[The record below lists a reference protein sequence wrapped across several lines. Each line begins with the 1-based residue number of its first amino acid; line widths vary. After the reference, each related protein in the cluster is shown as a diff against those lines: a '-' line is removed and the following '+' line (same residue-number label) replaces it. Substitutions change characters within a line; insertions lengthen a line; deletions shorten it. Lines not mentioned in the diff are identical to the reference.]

1 MYENYKNGLL
11 GIGKHGNVYTLKDF
25 MLLQKINIT
34 SINLYSFNP
43 EQDIVIYDENEISQ
57 FINLL
62 NKKKHIVKMF
72 VNNNKELIIKDFEDE
87 LINNRKVI
95 NMYEENASKYLTVGP
110 ILRFKD
116 IEVMGCVANINDN
129 KHDSV
134 HLLFSVKCN
143 NDFKINNLGKYVID
157 ILKSLKI
164 LQKKNYQHN
173 DIKIGNTVFCEG
185 NNKYKLID
193 WGRLKEIDNIDSSIL
208 YGLQHNPLLLYVYKD
223 EFPKKFS
230 NLIKLYLEKFKFRP
244 SIWIKELI
252 KDSDIFHKT
261 INNIQ
266 KELLMIIKQ
275 NPDRE
280 QLLNKYKYS
289 SNVYQLGMVMI
300 YAIHKYKLDYNKY
313 KNIINKFTSLTH
325 PVKNAK
331 DAINFVK
338 KKLKL

>member
-11 GIGKHGNVYTLKDF
+11 GTGKHGKVFNLKDF
-25 MLLQKINIT
+25 ILLQKINIT
-34 SINLYSFNP
+34 SINLYSLNS
-43 EQDIVIYDENEISQ
+43 EQDIIIYDHDEINQ
-57 FINLL
+57 FVDLL

-72 VNNNKELIIKDFEDE
+72 VNNNKNLIIKDFEDE
-87 LINNRKVI
+87 LNNNRKVI

-134 HLLFSVKCN
+134 HLLFGTKCN

-157 ILKSLKI
+157 ILKSIKI

-173 DIKIGNTVFCEG
+173 DIKIGNTVFCKD

-208 YGLQHNPLLLYVYKD
+208 SGLQHNPLLLYVYKK

-230 NLIKLYLEKFKFRP
+230 CLIKLYLEKFKFRT

-252 KDSDIFHKT
+252 EKSDIFHKT
-261 INNIQ
+261 IKNVQ
-266 KELLMIIKQ
+266 KELLIIINKKP
-275 NPDRE
+275 NRVK
-280 QLLNKYKYS
+280 LLNRYKYS
-289 SNVYQLGMVMI
+289 SNIYQLGMVMI
-300 YAIHKYKLDYNKY
+300 YAIHKYNLDYNKY
-313 KNIINKFTSLTH
+313 KNIINRFTSLTH
-325 PVKNAK
+325 PLKNAK

-338 KKLKL
+338 KNLK